1 MNTVKPV
8 QLEDRVCFHCTRC
21 GNCCRDLEGQLM
33 LEPADAY
40 DLARVLRA
48 QGRAESIDDLYER
61 YAHADILE
69 SNLPIYL
76 MNTAGYDH
84 ACVFW
89 ANGRCSV
96 YEGRPQMCRIYPLF
110 VCPEE
115 PGHPFEAFQCMDR
128 HVAHFTGGKVLVK
141 DWLHEN
147 FSKERRAIMTA
158 ETAVVPELGCL
169 LQGVNFNEDKAGL
182 FQILHYRYYNY
193 DLDEPFLPQYM
204 SNMAALEKFL
214 RERAGGGLSNV
225 CTGAADKPPLET
237 VRCLREPPPV
247 GSGAG
252 RPAPAKGLAGGG

>member
-8 QLEDRVCFHCTRC
+8 QLEDWVCFHCSRC

-61 YAHADILE
+61 YAHADLLE
-69 SNLPIYL
+69 GNLPIYL
-76 MNTAGYDH
+76 MNTVGYDH
-84 ACVFW
+84 ACAFLD
-89 ANGRCSV
+89 NGRCSV
-96 YEGRPQMCRIYPLF
+96 YEARPQMCRIYPFF

-128 HVAHFTGGKVLVK
+128 HAAHFTGGKVLVK
-141 DWLHEN
+141 DWLREN
-147 FSKERRAIMTA
+147 CPEERRGIMNA
-158 ETAVVPELGCL
+158 EAAVLPALGRL

-214 RERAGGGLSNV
+214 RER
-225 CTGAADKPPLET
+225 T
-237 VRCLREPPPV
+237 REV
-247 GSGAG
+247 
-252 RPAPAKGLAGGG
+252 

>member
-1 MNTVKPV
+1 
-8 QLEDRVCFHCTRC
+8 
-21 GNCCRDLEGQLM
+21 M

-40 DLARVLRA
+40 DLARILRA

-61 YAHADILE
+61 YAHADLLE

-84 ACVFW
+84 ACVFLD
-89 ANGRCSV
+89 NGQCSV
-96 YEGRPQMCRIYPLF
+96 YEARPQMCRIYPFF

-115 PGHPFEAFQCMDR
+115 PGHPFQCMDR
-128 HVAHFTGGKVLVK
+128 HDAHFTGGKVLVK

-158 ETAVVPELGCL
+158 ETVVLPELGRL
-169 LQGVNFNEDKAGL
+169 LQSVNFNEDKAGL

-214 RERAGGGLSNV
+214 RAR
-225 CTGAADKPPLET
+225 TGD
-237 VRCLREPPPV
+237 
-247 GSGAG
+247 G
-252 RPAPAKGLAGGG
+252 